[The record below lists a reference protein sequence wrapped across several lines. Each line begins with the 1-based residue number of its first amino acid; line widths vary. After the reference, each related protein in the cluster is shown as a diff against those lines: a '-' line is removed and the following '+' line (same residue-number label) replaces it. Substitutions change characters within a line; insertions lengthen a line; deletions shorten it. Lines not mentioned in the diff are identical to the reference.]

1 MRLPFLMLTAFLLFE
16 GCIPL
21 NSPGASGNNI
31 YIGNYFFS
39 PAIDSGTADRNDE
52 LAVTFWWADSMSGVG
67 HTIVWDS
74 GPPPL
79 PENRPIQ
86 FNGTYTVTLTP
97 GRYVYHCSLHEQ
109 FFMTGLIIIVPFD
122 TPTASGTESGP
133 HPSPVPA
140 LVTRPSPG
148 ALQGS
153 PRRAARRS
161 QPATS

>member
-1 MRLPFLMLTAFLLFE
+1 
-16 GCIPL
+16 
-21 NSPGASGNNI
+21 
-31 YIGNYFFS
+31 
-39 PAIDSGTADRNDE
+39 
-52 LAVTFWWADSMSGVG
+52 VTFWWADSMSGVG